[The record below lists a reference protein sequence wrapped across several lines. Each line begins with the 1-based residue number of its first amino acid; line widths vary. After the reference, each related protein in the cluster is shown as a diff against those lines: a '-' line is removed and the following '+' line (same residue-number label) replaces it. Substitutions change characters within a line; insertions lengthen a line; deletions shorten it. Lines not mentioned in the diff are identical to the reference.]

1 MSLSPSWS
9 GARERIK
16 EKQADGGQ
24 NPKNIPQGQTM
35 KRTPLKRHT
44 PLKRSAPPK
53 RTRLKRSKP
62 PTLPQWVLDWWCWV
76 SSQPCVICSRQAMD
90 GAWADWMTAEEA
102 LTIFKQRIQRSD
114 TEVAHVGPRGLRQK
128 CDPREVLPLC
138 GVLHHRL
145 GAYSAH
151 RRGKEFWK
159 FHGLIR
165 KQVVRELQ
173 ERYQRET
180 GVDLASF
187 GKRLR
192 PDFTAFDQEG
202 HR

>member
-1 MSLSPSWS
+1 
-9 GARERIK
+9 
-16 EKQADGGQ
+16 
-24 NPKNIPQGQTM
+24 M

-44 PLKRSAPPK
+44 PLKRSAVDRRKPKRTRGLRVVNPSKIKRARQLK

-62 PTLPQWVLDWWCWV
+62 PALPQWVLDWWEWV
-76 SSQPCVICSRQAMD
+76 RAQPCVICEQTREDIRHALGDDPADQ
-90 GAWADWMTAEEA
+90 WAQ
-102 LTIFKQRIQRSD
+102 LTK

-128 CDPREVLPLC
+128 CDPREVVPLC

-173 ERYQRET
+173 ERYQRDT
-180 GVDLASF
+180 GIDLASF

>member
-1 MSLSPSWS
+1 
-9 GARERIK
+9 
-16 EKQADGGQ
+16 
-24 NPKNIPQGQTM
+24 M

-62 PTLPQWVLDWWCWV
+62 PTLPQWVLNWWEWV
-76 SSQPCVICSRQAMD
+76 RAQRCVVCRAVWQSLGGAPFQGSR
-90 GAWADWMTAEEA
+90 
-102 LTIFKQRIQRSD
+102 
-114 TEVAHVGPRGLRQK
+114 TEVAHVGTRGLSQK
-128 CDPREVLPLC
+128 CDPREVVPLC
-138 GVLHHRL
+138 GVYHHRL
-145 GAYSAH
+145 GPYSQH
-151 RRGKEFWK
+151 RLQKRFWK

-180 GVDLASF
+180 GIDLASF

-192 PDFTAFDQEG
+192 PDLKAFDQEG
-202 HR
+202 RA